1 MTTVQPDRSPAQP
14 DFGYPA
20 DVRHTADVRHP
31 ALPDPVVPSP
41 AGTQPG
47 TLYPAWTL
55 ADLPPFSIP
64 APDEPWLRLDPRS
77 IATFPFAQGAP
88 ILLALAVTAVAGGHV
103 KGLSIRLGAEVGA
116 LVVLGLLRWWRFGYR
131 VVDGRLETRSGLLGR
146 QSKAINVD
154 RIRGVEIEAKLV
166 HRLVGVCALQV
177 EHPGAAGGRRG
188 RNRSG
193 RDHID
198 AISRVEGARLRA
210 VLLHERATTAHTD
223 VPSMQL
229 PSTSSAQRPS
239 AQRPPLTE
247 RTLFR
252 LPTGWLFYA
261 PFSLRMLVVGPVA
274 LGGSISYLQDAR
286 IDPGSVAASFA
297 RGAGWVLA
305 LPLALVFVVVLAVGG
320 GAFAYWGWTVTARAE
335 DVVITRG
342 LLTRRTT
349 AIERRRLRGVVLREP
364 LLGRTVHAASLSVE
378 LSGVTG
384 ASEAGLIPLG
394 PSDALTRFS
403 AEFVPPCSVALQP
416 HPLGALR
423 RRRLRAAVP
432 ALLLSATAVV
442 VLFSSA
448 SVGIV
453 VSAVAV
459 VAGIAGQLWA
469 QASFR
474 ALGHALDDRVLTA
487 RHGVLER
494 RTQTVDRRYPIGL
507 RVRQSVFAR
516 RAGVASVD
524 VALVSR
530 GHTRI
535 SDMAADEVAA
545 LTRAVLISAAPGSG
559 HERSGWKPPA

>member
-1 MTTVQPDRSPAQP
+1 M
-14 DFGYPA
+14 
-20 DVRHTADVRHP
+20 
-31 ALPDPVVPSP
+31 PDP
-41 AGTQPG
+41 AGSGPR
-47 TLYPAWTL
+47 TLYPAWTP
-55 ADLPPFSIP
+55 ADLPPFPKP
-64 APDEPWLRLDPRS
+64 AAEEPWLRLDPRS

-88 ILLALAVTAVAGGHV
+88 LLLALTITAVAGGHI
-103 KGLSIRLGAEVGA
+103 KGLSIRLGAEVGL
-116 LVVLGLLRWWRFGYR
+116 LVVLGLVRWLRFGYR
-131 VVDGRLETRSGLLGR
+131 VVDGRLETRSGLLAR

-177 EHPGAAGGRRG
+177 EHPGAAGGRHG

-198 AISRVEGARLRA
+198 AISRAEGARLRA
-210 VLLHERATTAHTD
+210 VLLHQRATA
-223 VPSMQL
+223 VRASGSAAQL
-229 PSTSSAQRPS
+229 PWAPS
-239 AQRPPLTE
+239 AQRPPAHAPEAERPPLTDQ
-247 RTLFR
+247 TLFR

-274 LGGSISYLQDAR
+274 LGGSIGYLQDAR

-297 RGAGWVLA
+297 RGTGWLLT
-305 LPLALVFVVVLAVGG
+305 LPLALVFMVVLAVGG
-320 GAFAYWGWTVTARAE
+320 GAFAYWGWTVTARA
-335 DVVITRG
+335 DDLVITRG

-364 LLGRTVHAASLSVE
+364 LLGRPAHAASLSVE

-384 ASEAGLIPLG
+384 TSEAGLIPLG
-394 PSDALTRFS
+394 PVDALTRFGR
-403 AEFVPPCSVALQP
+403 EFVAECTVELQP
-416 HPLGALR
+416 HPLGARR

-432 ALLLSATAVV
+432 ALVLSATAIV

-459 VAGIAGQLWA
+459 VAGVAGQLWA
-469 QASFR
+469 QESYR
-474 ALGHALDDRVLTA
+474 ALGHALDDRVVTA

-494 RTQTVDRRYPIGL
+494 RTQTVDRRFPIGL
-507 RVRQSVFAR
+507 RVRQSLFAR
-516 RAGVASVD
+516 RAGVATVD

-535 SDMAADEVAA
+535 SDMAADEVEA
-545 LTRAVLISAAPGSG
+545 LSRAVLLGATIGDG
-559 HERSGWKPPA
+559 REQPANEPVP

>member
-1 MTTVQPDRSPAQP
+1 MPD
-14 DFGYPA
+14 
-20 DVRHTADVRHP
+20 
-31 ALPDPVVPSP
+31 
-41 AGTQPG
+41 AGSGPR
-47 TLYPAWTL
+47 TLYPAWTP
-55 ADLPPFSIP
+55 ADLPPFSMP
-64 APDEPWLRLDPRS
+64 ATDEPWLRLDPRS

-88 ILLALAVTAVAGGHV
+88 LLLALTITAVAGGHI

-146 QSKAINVD
+146 QSKVINVD

-177 EHPGAAGGRRG
+177 EHPGAAGGRHG

-198 AISRVEGARLRA
+198 AISRAEGARLRA
-210 VLLHERATTAHTD
+210 VLLHERATAVRAD
-223 VPSMQL
+223 VSAAQVPWA
-229 PSTSSAQRPS
+229 PSAQRPS
-239 AQRPPLTE
+239 AHAPEAERPPLTD

-274 LGGSISYLQDAR
+274 LGGSIGYLQDAR
-286 IDPGSVAASFA
+286 IDPGSVVASFA
-297 RGAGWVLA
+297 QGAGWALA
-305 LPLALVFVVVLAVGG
+305 LPLALVLAVLFAVGG

-335 DVVITRG
+335 DLVITRG

-394 PSDALTRFS
+394 PADALTRFGR
-403 AEFVPPCSVALQP
+403 EFVAECTVALQP
-416 HPLGALR
+416 HPAGALR
-423 RRRLRAAVP
+423 RRRRRAAVP
-432 ALLLSATAVV
+432 SLCFIAAAGPFLLADHAAVGIGLIFASTA
-442 VLFSSA
+442 A
-448 SVGIV
+448 SVVGP
-453 VSAVAV
+453 
-459 VAGIAGQLWA
+459 LWA
-469 QASFR
+469 GASYR
-474 ALGHALDDRVLTA
+474 SLGHALDDRVVTA

-507 RVRQSVFAR
+507 RVRQSIFAR

-535 SDMAADEVAA
+535 SDMGAHEVEA
-545 LTRAVLISAAPGSG
+545 LTRAVLIGAAPGSDY
-559 HERSGWKPPA
+559 ERSGWKPPA